1 MLTWTGLRAAELSF
15 GLNDAVAAAD
25 VVVVAVVCC

>member
-25 VVVVAVVCC
+25 VAVVCC